1 MEIHKRFFKTP
12 VIYHLSFNSVIV
24 YVGQTMDIEKRLHDH
39 KLSEKK
45 FDGVAAFHCKVQDL
59 NNTEAAS
66 IVDLNPILNLNFPTN
81 TLYTSKSKI
90 LKLISNQ
97 LDIELLKIKPA
108 HTVRSRAKFKYPI
121 YKIQEVCNVLD
132 YKVWQFIKLGEEL

>member
-24 YVGQTMDIEKRLHDH
+24 YVGQTMDIEKRFHDH

-45 FDGVAAFHCKVQDL
+45 FDGVAVFHCKAQDL

-108 HTVRSRAKFKYPI
+108 HTVRSRAKCKYPI

-132 YKVWQFIKLGEEL
+132 YKVWQFIKLGEGL